1 LLVKLLVRLAA
12 LGALAWGFG
21 FAWFVVTLGEGAP
34 LDKRTDAVVVLT
46 GSAGRLARG
55 VEVLTAG
62 QAERMLVSGVARG
75 VTDAEL
81 ATIVGAPRQLF
92 DTRVDLGFAAIDT
105 RSNAEETSDWMAHH
119 RYHTLRLVTS
129 AAHMRRAR
137 LELEARLPKTVGI
150 LPDAVPVDPHPL
162 GLIREYNKYALR
174 WGALQLGVE

>member
-1 LLVKLLVRLAA
+1 MKILVRLFA
-12 LGALAWGFG
+12 LVAMVWGFV
-21 FAWFVVTLGEGAP
+21 FAWFVVTLGQDAP
-34 LDKRTDAVVVLT
+34 LDLRTDAVVVLT
-46 GSAGRLARG
+46 GSSGRLARG

-81 ATIVGAPRQLF
+81 AAIVGAPRALF

-105 RSNAEETSDWMAHH
+105 RSNAEETRDWMARH
-119 RYHTLRLVTS
+119 RYRTLRLVTS

-137 LELEARLPKTVGI
+137 LELEARLPKTVSI
-150 LPDAVPVDPHPL
+150 LADAVPVDPQPL
-162 GLIREYNKYALR
+162 GLIREFNKFALR